1 MTEVAEAFATPLNTE
16 ETRVLGCL
24 IEKQLTV
31 PDTYPMSLNSLVLAC
46 NQLQNREPIVRYD
59 DGVVEVALGSLRQQH
74 LARIIR
80 AGAGSRVDKHKHVFN
95 ETIGVSVDEMA
106 VLAVMMLRG
115 PQTLNELKT
124 RTERM
129 CGFDD
134 LAEVEH
140 TLDGLINRMAGPL
153 VAKMERQPGQKEQ
166 RYAQL
171 CSGEPAMPIASEN
184 SGTGSSAGTHTRLAE
199 LEALVAEHSTQVA
212 SLVHRIEALETF
224 KAQLDG

>member
-1 MTEVAEAFATPLNTE
+1 MTEVAEAFTTPLNAE

-46 NQLQNREPIVRYD
+46 NQLNNREPVVRYD
-59 DGVVEVALGSLRQQH
+59 DGVVEVALGSLRKLH
-74 LARIIR
+74 LARTIR
-80 AGAGSRVDKHKHVFN
+80 AGAGSRVDKHKHVFD
-95 ETIGVSVDEMA
+95 ETIGVSVEEVA

-134 LAEVEH
+134 VAEIER

-153 VAKMERQPGQKEQ
+153 VAKMERQAGQKEQ

-171 CSGEPAMPIASEN
+171 CSGEPAMPMQAETGPSH
-184 SGTGSSAGTHTRLAE
+184 STGTANRIAE
-199 LEALVAEHSTQVA
+199 LEALIVEHGALLTA
-212 SLVHRIEALETF
+212 LGDRISALEAY
-224 KAQLDG
+224 KGQLES

>member
-1 MTEVAEAFATPLNTE
+1 MTEVAEAFTTPLNAE

-46 NQLQNREPIVRYD
+46 NQLNNREPVVRYD
-59 DGVVEVALGSLRQQH
+59 DGVVEVALGSLRKLH

-80 AGAGSRVDKHKHVFN
+80 AGAGSRVDKHKHVFD
-95 ETIGVSVDEMA
+95 ETIGVSVEEVA

-134 LAEVEH
+134 VAEIER

-153 VAKMERQPGQKEQ
+153 VVKMERQPGQKEL

-171 CSGEPAMPIASEN
+171 CSGEPAMPVQAETGPSHPP
-184 SGTGSSAGTHTRLAE
+184 GTANRIAE
-199 LEALVAEHSTQVA
+199 LEALVVEHSALLTA
-212 SLVHRIEALETF
+212 LADRISALEAF
-224 KAQLDG
+224 KGQLES